1 MTSNEVK
8 SEFNVPNFICLNL
21 FLKLKIDIAATIHAI
36 IINPP
41 TQKLSII
48 IASPALSYT
57 TEETWPVTITSTSF
71 VWSLNEIFCH
81 TGKKNVE
88 INAAMYKNKNIVW
101 ILCIMSLFCTKKYKI
116 DLKIEIFY

>member
-1 MTSNEVK
+1 M
-8 SEFNVPNFICLNL
+8 
-21 FLKLKIDIAATIHAI
+21 
-36 IINPP
+36 
-41 TQKLSII
+41 
-48 IASPALSYT
+48 

-101 ILCIMSLFCTKKYKI
+101 ILYHESICTKKYKI
-116 DLKIEIFY
+116 DLKIEIFTTYTFW